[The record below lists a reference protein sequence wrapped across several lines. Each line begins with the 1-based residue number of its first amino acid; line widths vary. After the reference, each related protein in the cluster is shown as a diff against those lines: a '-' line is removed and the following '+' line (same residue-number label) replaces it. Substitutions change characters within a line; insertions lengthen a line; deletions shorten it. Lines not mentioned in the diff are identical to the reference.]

1 MKAASAPQRTTDDRQ
16 LEWLAPLAIVAAV
29 ALASWVYVGQGE
41 RFHQSNDRT
50 AQTVEFFL
58 AVGGFGVIL
67 WGLKLW
73 REGRPRHEQLLRDR
87 VLITIG
93 LCCCFAYTNFGRA
106 HFGAFVHTWD
116 TYHYYFGAKYFREL
130 GYDKLYECAMVAD
143 AEIGRRADVERRVIT
158 DLRTN
163 DMVRTND
170 ILAHPERCKDT
181 FSEERWR
188 EYKSDLDVFR
198 RWMNDARWAD
208 MHKDHGFNG
217 TPVWSLVPF
226 VLANLGPAT
235 QTQIYLLDFLDPL
248 YWILTA
254 LIIWWAFGP
263 RAFAVAAIVLGTN
276 FANRF
281 YWTGGALLRHDW
293 MFFLIASIA
302 LLKKDRP
309 FLAGSAFAYA
319 TLLRLFPG
327 LAAAGPA
334 MAAAAYWAVNRK
346 LDQRFLRY
354 VAGGAVTTAV
364 LVGLSLAA
372 FGGVPTWKTFIHNTQ
387 KHAATPLTNHM
398 GLRTVLSWR
407 PDTTGR
413 VLYDATAIDPW
424 GDWKAGRLKGFDDAK
439 PLFYAICALGLYAM
453 FVALKRYGGEP
464 WMGAA
469 MGTGFIVLGAE
480 LTCYYYCFLMGL
492 ALLHE
497 KKREVGLVLTAMCA
511 LGIFLEWGP
520 EWRGGNFTTPGMV
533 VFAAGLV
540 LAALVPKQRSLGITL
555 AVAGGAMAV
564 GVVQN
569 FASAMSQ
576 ELNEYY
582 VTMSLMTVL
591 ACFAVW
597 WLFTKPGDEASADP
611 EPDAQLR

>member
-1 MKAASAPQRTTDDRQ
+1 MKAAATPQRTSDDRQ
-16 LEWLAPLAIVAAV
+16 LEWLAPLAIVAV
-29 ALASWVYVGQGE
+29 VLLLSWVYVGKGAQWGG
-41 RFHQSNDRT
+41 QSNDRT

-58 AVGGFGVIL
+58 AMGGFGVIL

-73 REGRPRHEQLLRDR
+73 REGRAHHEQVLRDR
-87 VLITIG
+87 ILVTIG
-93 LCCCFAYTNFGRA
+93 FCCAFAYTNFGNA

-116 TYHYYFGAKYFREL
+116 TYHYYFGAKYFQEL
-130 GYDKLYECAMVAD
+130 GYDKLYDCAMVAD
-143 AEIGRRADVERRVIT
+143 AEIGQRALVERRVIT

-163 DMVRTND
+163 DMVKTAD
-170 ILAHPERCKDT
+170 LLAHPDERCKSS
-181 FSEERWR
+181 FSAERWR
-188 EYKSDLDVFR
+188 EYKADLAVFR
-198 RWMNDARWAD
+198 DWMTEPRWAD

-217 TPVWSLVPF
+217 TPVWSLLPW

-235 QTQIYLLDFLDPL
+235 TRQIKLLDFLDPL

-254 LIIWWAFGP
+254 WIIWWAFGP
-263 RAFAVAAIVLGTN
+263 RAFAVAMIVLGTN

-293 MFFLIASIA
+293 MFYLIASIA

-334 MAAAAYWAVNRK
+334 MGALAYFAIHKK

-364 LVGLSLAA
+364 LVGLSLVA
-372 FGGVPTWKTFIHNTQ
+372 FGGIPTWKTFIHNTQ

-398 GLRTVLSWR
+398 GLRTVVSWR
-407 PDTTGR
+407 PSTTGR
-413 VLYDATAIDPW
+413 VLYDRTAIDPW
-424 GDWKAGRLKGFDDAK
+424 GEWKAGRLQGYQDAR
-439 PLFYAICALGLYAM
+439 PLFYGICALGLFAM

-497 KKREVGLVLTAMCA
+497 KKREVGLILAAMCA

-520 EWRGGNFTTPGMV
+520 EWRGGPFQ
-533 VFAAGLV
+533 L
-540 LAALVPKQRSLGITL
+540 LAA
-555 AVAGGAMAV
+555 
-564 GVVQN
+564 
-569 FASAMSQ
+569 AMSQ

-582 VTMSLMTVL
+582 VTMSLMTVF
-591 ACFAVW
+591 ACFGVW
-597 WLFTKPGDEASADP
+597 WLFTRPGDEASAPP
-611 EPDAQLR
+611 EPVAKLR